1 MADSNTTKLNL
12 TLPEVG
18 ISTTW
23 ATSLNNNF
31 TTLDETVLLDST
43 QSVTN
48 KTLTDCDAT
57 TQSVGNNSTK
67 VATTAFVTAAVALE
81 NTLAEMDDVVITS
94 SGDNDVVAYDSI
106 SQKYINQTAAE
117 AGLQPPIADGD
128 LTIARTSG
136 LQTAL
141 NGKQATITDG
151 DLTIARTNGRQAA
164 LDGKQATI
172 ADGGLTIAKTNGLQA
187 SLDAKQATISSS
199 ARLNADLIHDGSISN
214 TEFGHLNGVTSN
226 IQTQLNSA
234 ATEADIVALSIA
246 LG

>member
-1 MADSNTTKLNL
+1 MADSSTTKLNL

-18 ISTTW
+18 ASTTW
-23 ATSLNNNF
+23 ATSLNSNF
-31 TTLDETVLLDST
+31 TTLDESVLLDST
-43 QSVTN
+43 QSLTN
-48 KTLTDCDAT
+48 KTLTNCDAT

-94 SGDNDVVAYDSI
+94 SGDNDVVAYDTT

-117 AGLQPPIADGD
+117 AGLQPTIANGD

-136 LQTAL
+136 L
-141 NGKQATITDG
+141 
-151 DLTIARTNGRQAA
+151 QAA

-172 ADGGLTIAKTNGLQA
+172 ADGDLTIAKTSGLQA
-187 SLDAKQATISSS
+187 ALDAKQATISSS

-226 IQTQLNSA
+226 IQTQINNIGGV
-234 ATEADIVALSIA
+234 TEADVVALSIA